1 MGTAYLEIE
10 LDSLTTIDIIQPSKI
25 INTLL
30 RLIIDECMCLI
41 GM

>member
-1 MGTAYLEIE
+1 MGTTCLEIE
-10 LDSLTTIDIIQPSKI
+10 LDSLTAIDIIQPSKI
-25 INTLL
+25 ISTFL

>member
-1 MGTAYLEIE
+1 MGTTCLEIE
-10 LDSLTTIDIIQPSKI
+10 LDSLTTVGIVKRRKT
-25 INTLL
+25 INTFF